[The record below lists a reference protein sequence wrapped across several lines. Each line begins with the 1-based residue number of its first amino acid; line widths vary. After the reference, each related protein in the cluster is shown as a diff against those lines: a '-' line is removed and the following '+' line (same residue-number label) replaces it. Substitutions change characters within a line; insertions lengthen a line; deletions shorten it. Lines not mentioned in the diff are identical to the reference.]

1 MAVQS
6 FVLLVIFLSKCLGHT
21 EFIYTTKNEVK
32 LFCNTNKWQ
41 ISTESDSRI
50 DVDCS
55 VKCVPGE
62 QLKLNNIQKFC
73 TNDDLDKVEE
83 KYLLIATSGLFR
95 CVTALDS
102 SFLYPFAPSPNT
114 VTSYIVAT
122 ANELITNKSVEISSV
137 VLTEGE
143 DVLLNCSFNRTEGYD
158 NIDFSV
164 YWIKTI
170 EKKSICVYSYD
181 FEIAYG
187 IKYNFKCNVQEDLL
201 QRFSNQTDGRNIHN
215 IRISNVT
222 ESDAGQYLCALRV
235 NTTNK
240 ATGNWKII
248 SNVTVSVH
256 KGSEDKGSQISGNS
270 FETIT
275 LCTTIPILLV
285 LAISIVG
292 FIWKKN
298 KKPPGSQVIEL
309 QRDQQGGDMEEM
321 ADVECSPYAVGWGEE
336 VIKFKCKQD
345 ALKQKDQEES
355 TDIYSVMKQNDLYE
369 PGLV

>member
-1 MAVQS
+1 MVLQC
-6 FVLLVIFLSKCLGHT
+6 FLLLVFLVSSIYGHT

-32 LFCNTNKWQ
+32 LFCDTSKWQ

-50 DVDCS
+50 DVNCT

-73 TNDDLDKVEE
+73 TNEELDKVEE
-83 KYLLIATSGLFR
+83 KCPLIATSGFFR

-102 SFLYPFAPSPNT
+102 GFLYPFAPSPNT

-122 ANELITNKSVEISSV
+122 ANELITNKSVERSSV

-158 NIDFSV
+158 NIDFTV

-181 FEIAYG
+181 FEMYHG

-222 ESDAGQYLCALRV
+222 ESDAGLYLCALRV
-235 NTTNK
+235 NTYSK
-240 ATGNWKII
+240 GKGNWKII
-248 SNVTVSVH
+248 NNVTVSVH
-256 KGSEDKGSQISGNS
+256 KGSEDKGSQISGKRLYAES
-270 FETIT
+270 LIRLCVT
-275 LCTTIPILLV
+275 LPIILGVPIAVMVMNL
-285 LAISIVG
+285 
-292 FIWKKN
+292 WKKN
-298 KKPPGSQVIEL
+298 KTSQISQTMEL
-309 QRDQQGGDMEEM
+309 RTIQHREEFL
-321 ADVECSPYAVGWGEE
+321 
-336 VIKFKCKQD
+336 I
-345 ALKQKDQEES
+345 
-355 TDIYSVMKQNDLYE
+355 
-369 PGLV
+369 

>member
-6 FVLLVIFLSKCLGHT
+6 FFLLVIFLSKCLGHT

-32 LFCNTNKWQ
+32 LFCDTSKWQ
-41 ISTESDSRI
+41 ISTESDNRI
-50 DVDCS
+50 DVNCT

-73 TNDDLDKVEE
+73 TNEDLDKVEE
-83 KYLLIATSGLFR
+83 KCPLIATGGYFR

-102 SFLYPFAPSPNT
+102 GFLYPFAPSPNT

-122 ANELITNKSVEISSV
+122 ANELITNKAVERSSV

-143 DVLLNCSFNRTEGYD
+143 DVHLNCSFNRTEGYD
-158 NIDFSV
+158 NTDFSV

-170 EKKSICVYSYD
+170 EKKSICVYSYE
-181 FEIAYG
+181 FENAYG
-187 IKYNFKCNVQEDLL
+187 IKYNLKCNVQEDLL

-222 ESDAGQYLCALRV
+222 ESDAGLYLCALRV
-235 NTTNK
+235 NTNNK
-240 ATGNWKII
+240 AKVYWKII
-248 SNVTVSVH
+248 NNVTVSVH
-256 KGSEDKGSQISGNS
+256 KGSEDKGNN
-270 FETIT
+270 FTI
-275 LCTTIPILLV
+275 V
-285 LAISIVG
+285 V
-292 FIWKKN
+292 FIWKRSKP
-298 KKPPGSQVIEL
+298 PPGSQAIEL
-309 QRDQQGGDMEEM
+309 QRDQQGGDMEET
-321 ADVECSPYAVGWGEE
+321 ADVECSPYAVGRGEE

-345 ALKQKDQEES
+345 ALKQKDLEVS
-355 TDIYSVMKQNDLYE
+355 TVYSVVKQNDLYE